1 MAPPLS
7 KETLVPIGSA
17 IAVAIAVLNGYS
29 KFVEREAATQ
39 ARMSA
44 IEHKIETLSRKAW
57 SCEDH
62 RLFLL
67 ELRLANRNLVMPTMH
82 KECSE

>member
-1 MAPPLS
+1 MASPLS

-17 IAVAIAVLNGYS
+17 IAVAFAVLNGYS
-29 KFVEREAATQ
+29 KFVEREAAAQ
-39 ARMSA
+39 ARMSTL
-44 IEHKIETLSRKAW
+44 EQKIETLSRKAW

-62 RLFLL
+62 RRFLL
-67 ELRLANRNLVMPTMH
+67 ELRLSNRDLVMPPMH